1 MQSDYQAFVDQH
13 DADIRAGMALGFD
26 ARTAVEP
33 GKAPRAPQKLNFSS
47 VKLGM
52 PQHAQ
57 DNLGE
62 FVVAFDAQ
70 GKTKEV
76 LLFDCTP
83 DLGIAADARD
93 ALRQTEAEPAS
104 DGNDA
109 LRYAW
114 VPFNLQGFGT
124 ERIMRK

>member
-1 MQSDYQAFVDQH
+1 
-13 DADIRAGMALGFD
+13 
-26 ARTAVEP
+26 
-33 GKAPRAPQKLNFSS
+33 SS
-47 VKLGM
+47 VRLGM

-62 FVVAFDAQ
+62 FVIAFDAQ
-70 GKTKEV
+70 GKAKEV

-83 DLGIAADARD
+83 DLGIAADVRD
-93 ALRQTEAEPAS
+93 ALRRVEAEPAS
-104 DGNDA
+104 DGNVA

-114 VPFNLQGFGT
+114 VPFNLQGLGT